1 MKRVLTLFYRS
12 NRIPT
17 KNELLEP
24 ALRRQGGGVAPVG
37 WSRLPPVGK
46 RAPVEEDAPWENDGE
61 RKMGG
66 SPTQHGNHDQH
77 IQINT
82 ACVGHAHAA

>member
-1 MKRVLTLFYRS
+1 MKRVLTLFYSS

-37 WSRLPPVGK
+37 WSRLPPVGCGK
-46 RAPVEEDAPWENDGE
+46 GTPVEEDAMDEHGAQEDGYYL
-61 RKMGG
+61 
-66 SPTQHGNHDQH
+66 
-77 IQINT
+77 
-82 ACVGHAHAA
+82 